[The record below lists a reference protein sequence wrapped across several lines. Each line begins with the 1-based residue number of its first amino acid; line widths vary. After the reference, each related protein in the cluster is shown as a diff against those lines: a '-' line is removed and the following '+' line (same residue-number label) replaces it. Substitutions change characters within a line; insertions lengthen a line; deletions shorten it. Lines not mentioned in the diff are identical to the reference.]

1 MVPLAFGAGV
11 VGAGVEG
18 AGVVGAGVEGAGV
31 AGAAAPAIVSTCP
44 ILMRFASVIPFSD
57 MRFLVVVPNLAA
69 IPLKE
74 SPATTLYVVAGAAG
88 AGAAGAGVVG
98 AGAAGAGAAGATPS
112 EESLKT

>member
-44 ILMRFASVIPFSD
+44 ILMRLASVMPFKVINV
-57 MRFLVVVPNLAA
+57 LLVVPNLEA
-69 IPLKE
+69 IPLRV
-74 SPATTLYVVAGAAG
+74 SLATTV
-88 AGAAGAGVVG
+88 
-98 AGAAGAGAAGATPS
+98 
-112 EESLKT
+112 